1 MKNKKQYLSLIV
13 NLIVVII
20 IGTILV
26 YHWLPENAVF
36 FIIFLGLLFNLFC
49 ERKENRKISTFISFL
64 ALFVALILQVVLI
77 IKTGKLL

>member
-26 YHWLPENAVF
+26 YHWLPEHAVF
-36 FIIFLGLLFNLFC
+36 FIIFLGMLFNLFC
-49 ERKENRKISTFISFL
+49 ERKEKKTFLNYSSI
-64 ALFVALILQVVLI
+64 FVTLLYFITVLVLI
-77 IKTGKLL
+77 IKNVKL

>member
-36 FIIFLGLLFNLFC
+36 FIIFLGMLFNLFC
-49 ERKENRKISTFISFL
+49 ERKEKKTFLNYSSI
-64 ALFVALILQVVLI
+64 FVTLIYFITVLVLI
-77 IKTGKLL
+77 IRNVKL

>member
-36 FIIFLGLLFNLFC
+36 FYYFS
-49 ERKENRKISTFISFL
+49 R
-64 ALFVALILQVVLI
+64 AVV
-77 IKTGKLL
+77 

>member
-49 ERKENRKISTFISFL
+49 ERKEKKTFLNYLSV
-64 ALFVALILQVVLI
+64 FVTLIYFITVLVLI
-77 IKTGKLL
+77 IKNVKL

>member
-26 YHWLPENAVF
+26 YHWLPGNAVF

-49 ERKENRKISTFISFL
+49 ERKEKKTFLNYLSV
-64 ALFVALILQVVLI
+64 FVTLLYFITVLVLI
-77 IKTGKLL
+77 IKNVKL

>member
-49 ERKENRKISTFISFL
+49 ERKEKKTFLNYSSI
-64 ALFVALILQVVLI
+64 FVTLIYFITVLVLI
-77 IKTGKLL
+77 IKNVKL

>member
-13 NLIVVII
+13 NLIIVII

-36 FIIFLGLLFNLFC
+36 FIIFLGMLFNLFF
-49 ERKENRKISTFISFL
+49 ERKEEKTFSGYLSI
-64 ALFVALILQVVLI
+64 FVTLLYFITVLMLI
-77 IKTGKLL
+77 IRNVKL

>member
-13 NLIVVII
+13 NLIIVII

-36 FIIFLGLLFNLFC
+36 FIIFLGMLFNLFF
-49 ERKENRKISTFISFL
+49 EWKEKKTFLRYLSI
-64 ALFVALILQVVLI
+64 FVTLLCFITVLMLI
-77 IKTGKLL
+77 IRNVKL

>member
-36 FIIFLGLLFNLFC
+36 FIIFLGMLFNLFC
-49 ERKENRKISTFISFL
+49 ERKEKKTFLNYSSI
-64 ALFVALILQVVLI
+64 FVTLIYFITVLVLI
-77 IKTGKLL
+77 IKNVKL